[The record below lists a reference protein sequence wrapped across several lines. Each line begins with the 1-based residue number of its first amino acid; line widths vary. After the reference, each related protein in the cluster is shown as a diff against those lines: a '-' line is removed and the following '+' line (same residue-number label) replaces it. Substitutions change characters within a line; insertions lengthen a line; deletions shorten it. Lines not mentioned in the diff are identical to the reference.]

1 VLLYTYDLTSLLLLL
16 LLPPPPFSFL
26 PQLFVIST
34 YSRFDNLAH
43 GPFGTESKFGLYTY
57 GFNSSNG
64 TMTLLSVGGSDV
76 VNPAF
81 SRMHRD
87 RNIIYC
93 CTEDIEENGRVLGF
107 KIEQDGKLTKVRGG
121 GEGKQVKA
129 I

>member
-1 VLLYTYDLTSLLLLL
+1 
-16 LLPPPPFSFL
+16 
-26 PQLFVIST
+26 
-34 YSRFDNLAH
+34 
-43 GPFGTESKFGLYTY
+43 
-57 GFNSSNG
+57 
-64 TMTLLSVGGSDV
+64 MTLLSVGGSDV

-121 GEGKQVKA
+121 ERRNKSKQYRLHA
-129 I
+129 LTH